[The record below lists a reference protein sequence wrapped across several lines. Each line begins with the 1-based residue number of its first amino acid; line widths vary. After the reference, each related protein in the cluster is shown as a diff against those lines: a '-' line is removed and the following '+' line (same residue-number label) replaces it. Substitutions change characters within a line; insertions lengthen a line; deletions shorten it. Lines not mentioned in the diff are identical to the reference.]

1 MTSMIRALPF
11 VLVATAGCTAV
22 HAQQLTCYPIRSGES
37 ASSIA
42 RRLTGDTRNR
52 HQPWFHVVEPTT
64 GRIISKRRYEHI
76 QAGWQVCLGSL
87 PSGGAWG
94 RSAYLPVAPTS
105 GALLQTAPTQPVT
118 WSDWTVLWWAAPL
131 VLAGAM
137 AGWIF
142 AARRRNEWQTT
153 AVVMRGFG
161 KRFVDEFERPLFRR
175 HPRDPVIHS
184 RLRVAAR
191 RCRLD
196 ILVAPSAG
204 RSYPNLADHRNNVEY
219 DVERILAQLGDGQF
233 VNGPLSAEGEWVVIP
248 FRFRHVTQQ
257 EDGP

>member
-1 MTSMIRALPF
+1 VTSIIRALPF
-11 VLVATAGCTAV
+11 VLVATAGCAAV

-105 GALLQTAPTQPVT
+105 GALLQAAPTQPVSCSVVGRAT
-118 WSDWTVLWWAAPL
+118 GTRWCDGWMDLRRAAQERVADDGRRHERLRQAIRRRVRASAISTTPSGSCDPL
-131 VLAGAM
+131 ATTGRGTSLPLGHSRRAFSRAELSEPRGSQEQRRVRRRTDSGS
-137 AGWIF
+137 
-142 AARRRNEWQTT
+142 ARRRTVREWP
-153 AVVMRGFG
+153 ALCRG
-161 KRFVDEFERPLFRR
+161 
-175 HPRDPVIHS
+175 
-184 RLRVAAR
+184 
-191 RCRLD
+191 
-196 ILVAPSAG
+196 
-204 RSYPNLADHRNNVEY
+204 
-219 DVERILAQLGDGQF
+219 
-233 VNGPLSAEGEWVVIP
+233 
-248 FRFRHVTQQ
+248 
-257 EDGP
+257 